1 MTPRK
6 KRGVQ
11 KPPQSKAEAMP
22 FTFSNPHIQ
31 QTAAHA
37 AWTHQAQSAAHI
49 AAEMGSMFG
58 GSRAAWLEYQVPAS
72 ETKEGLERERA
83 YYEAL
88 GRFVQMFAEV
98 EKVITQT
105 LWAYA
110 GTKAEVAKIVF
121 AGTQSETAAGYIKA
135 VAKATNASDESLAD
149 LENVLQQ
156 FGIIRGARND
166 ILHYGA
172 KFIAEGKGLV
182 SNAWKAKAE
191 PTEFPISAD
200 ALLHMETDLRKIIAH
215 LGYRHLGRARPKS
228 AFGQKILDD
237 TLHFPWRYKHPSPLK
252 SETKKR
258 EPTP

>member
-1 MTPRK
+1 MLGMGPLGAAPIGAAPYR
-6 KRGVQ
+6 
-11 KPPQSKAEAMP
+11 SP
-22 FTFSNPHIQ
+22 FNYT
-31 QTAAHA
+31 
-37 AWTHQAQSAAHI
+37 
-49 AAEMGSMFG
+49 
-58 GSRAAWLEYQVPAS
+58 VPAS
-72 ETKEGLERERA
+72 ETKEGQERLRA

-98 EKVITQT
+98 EKLIAQT

-121 AGTQSETAAGYIKA
+121 AGTQSDTAAGYIKA
-135 VAKATNASDESLAD
+135 VAKATNTNDETLAD

-156 FGIIRGARND
+156 FGIIRSIRND

-172 KFIAEGKGLV
+172 NFIAEGRGLV

-200 ALLHMETDLRKIIAH
+200 ALLMERDLRKIIAH
-215 LGYRHLGRARPKS
+215 FGYRHLGRARPKS
-228 AFGQKILDD
+228 AFGHKILDD
-237 TLHFPWRYKHPSPLK
+237 TLHSPWQYKHPSPLK

-258 EPTP
+258 EPQPDRKHGPKRPRQQQS

>member
-6 KRGVQ
+6 KL
-11 KPPQSKAEAMP
+11 EAQ
-22 FTFSNPHIQ
+22 Q
-31 QTAAHA
+31 QTAVHDAWAHEAQNA
-37 AWTHQAQSAAHI
+37 AAQTASEIRSTFAR
-49 AAEMGSMFG
+49 
-58 GSRAAWLEYQVPAS
+58 SRAEWLQYQVPAS
-72 ETKEGLERERA
+72 ETKEGKERLQA

-98 EKVITQT
+98 EKVIAQT
-105 LWAYA
+105 LWTYA

-135 VAKATNASDESLAD
+135 VARATNASNEKLAD
-149 LENVLQQ
+149 LENVIQQ
-156 FGIIRGARND
+156 FGIIRGIRND

-191 PTEFPISAD
+191 PIEFPISAD
-200 ALLHMETDLRKIIAH
+200 ALLYMEMDLRKIIAH
-215 LGYRHLGRARPKS
+215 LGYRHLGRPRPKS

-237 TLHFPWRYKHPSPLK
+237 TLHSPWRYKHPSPLK
-252 SETKKR
+252 SKTKKL
-258 EPTP
+258 EPRPDRKRGPKPPRQPQS